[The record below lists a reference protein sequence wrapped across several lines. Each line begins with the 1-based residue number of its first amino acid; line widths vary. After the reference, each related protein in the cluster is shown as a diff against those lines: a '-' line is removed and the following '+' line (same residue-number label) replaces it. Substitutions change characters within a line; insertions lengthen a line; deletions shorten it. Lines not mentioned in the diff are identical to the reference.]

1 MTVTITK
8 LNIDHVTFNNIN
20 SWNTAHLAFTVN
32 SWNISLLTFTI
43 NSWNT
48 APLTFTSNIWNTAPL
63 TFTVNSWNITN
74 LKKNQKNTDTA
85 RAPSYFDLLHEMN
98 SHNRLRTNLY
108 VKRDD
113 FNFPIVSFPFIC
125 GSIPAASAY
134 GVYIS

>member
-8 LNIDHVTFNNIN
+8 LNIDHVTFNIN

-74 LKKNQKNTDTA
+74 LKKTQKNTDTA
-85 RAPSYFDLLHEMN
+85 RAPSYLDLLHEMN
-98 SHNRLRTNLY
+98 SHNRLRTNLD

-113 FNFPIVSFPFIC
+113 FNFPSVSFPFIC
-125 GSIPAASAY
+125 ASIPAASAY

>member
-1 MTVTITK
+1 
-8 LNIDHVTFNNIN
+8 
-20 SWNTAHLAFTVN
+20 
-32 SWNISLLTFTI
+32 LTFTI

-74 LKKNQKNTDTA
+74 LKKKQKKTDTA
-85 RAPSYFDLLHEMN
+85 RAASYLDLLHEMN
-98 SHNRLRTNLY
+98 SNNRLRTNLY

-125 GSIPAASAY
+125 GNIPAAVPR
-134 GVYIS
+134 G